1 VAEDGVTLSER
12 KAVTLLYKPRPQLLP
27 FHARKERWAC
37 IVAHR
42 RFGKTV
48 GCVNDLVARALA
60 TEKEAARYAYL
71 APYRGQAKM
80 IAWEYLKRYTRP
92 LRPKVSETELSVRLA
107 NEAEIRLFGA
117 DNPDALRGGYLDGV
131 VLDEVADMRPSVWG
145 EIVSPCLAD
154 RRGWATHIGTPKGH
168 NAFFELHEQA
178 QASPD
183 WFSALFK
190 ASETGLI
197 SNQELEEQAKTKTAD
212 QMAQEF
218 ECSFEAAIHG
228 AIYAKELAQARKDGR
243 IGRVPYDPA
252 LPVHTIWDLAGG
264 HSKTADSTAIW
275 FVQTLGLEA
284 RLIDYYE
291 ASGEGLPFYAKVLQ
305 DRGYVY
311 GRHIAPHDIRVG
323 EMGTGRTRIEVAAK
337 LGIKFEIAPEVSLE
351 DGIHAG
357 RLWMARCW
365 FDETKCKAGLEALQH
380 YQWTRNERLDEF
392 KSTPVKNWATHG
404 SDAYRYAALAL
415 KDKPQ
420 VKPERSQRQNYH
432 GEAGWMR

>member
-1 VAEDGVTLSER
+1 MA
-12 KAVTLLYKPRPQLLP
+12 
-27 FHARKERWAC
+27 AC
-37 IVAHR
+37 
-42 RFGKTV
+42 
-48 GCVNDLVARALA
+48 NDLIARALA
-60 TEKEAARYAYL
+60 TKKENARFGYL
-71 APYRGQAKM
+71 APYRGQAKS
-80 IAWEYLKRYTRP
+80 ISWDYLKRYSRP
-92 LRPKVSETELSVRLA
+92 LAPKVSETELSLRLA
-107 NEAEIRLFGA
+107 NGAEIRVFGA
-117 DNPDALRGGYLDGV
+117 DNPDALRGLYFDGV
-131 VLDEVADMRPSVWG
+131 CLDEPADIRPSVWG
-145 EIVSPCLAD
+145 EILRPALVD
-154 RRGWATHIGTPKGH
+154 RKGWAVFLGTPKGH
-168 NAFFELHEQA
+168 NAFHEIHEHA
-178 QASPD
+178 KASPE
-183 WFSALFK
+183 WFSVLLK

-197 SNQELEEQAKTKTAD
+197 PEAELEDARKIMTAD
-212 QMAQEF
+212 QSAQEF

-228 AIYAKELAQARKDGR
+228 AIYAKELAAARDAGR

-291 ASGEGLPFYAKVLQ
+291 ASGEGLPYYAKILQ

-357 RLWMARCW
+357 RMWMARCW

-392 KSTPVKNWATHG
+392 KSTPVHNWATHG
-404 SDAYRYAALAL
+404 SDAFRYAALAL

-420 VKPERSQRQNYH
+420 VKPPRPQREHYR
-432 GEAGWMR
+432 GDAGWMR